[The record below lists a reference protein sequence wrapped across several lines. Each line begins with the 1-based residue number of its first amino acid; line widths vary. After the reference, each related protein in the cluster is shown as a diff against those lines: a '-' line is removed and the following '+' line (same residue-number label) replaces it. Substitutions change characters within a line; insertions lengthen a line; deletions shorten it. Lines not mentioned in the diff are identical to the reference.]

1 MKLDLQTGIL
11 EGTPQE
17 IKEFMN
23 DNQNTTCSQRQRKYS
38 GNIILA
44 SSSASPKKRGRPKGC
59 KDKVKRKSGTGMY
72 DHKPKDFEF
81 GATSVRYK

>member
-59 KDKVKRKSGTGMY
+59 KDKVKRK
-72 DHKPKDFEF
+72 PKVIKTWGNTTVKYEEK
-81 GATSVRYK
+81 TK